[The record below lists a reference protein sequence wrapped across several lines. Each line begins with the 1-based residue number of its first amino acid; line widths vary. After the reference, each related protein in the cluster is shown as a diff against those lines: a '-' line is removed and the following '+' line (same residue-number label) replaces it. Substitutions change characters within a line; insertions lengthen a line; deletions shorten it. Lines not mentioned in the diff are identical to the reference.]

1 MNGDERRNDPE
12 GGDMRPLSRA
22 LGRVLKSLR
31 GADVGST
38 ATVFGRW
45 TDLVGESVAAHVKP
59 VKLDR
64 GTLVVEVD
72 DPAWATQMRFLEADL
87 LSRLRDTGEMAVE
100 RLEMRVRRP
109 R

>member
-1 MNGDERRNDPE
+1 MTADSDASSPNPE
-12 GGDMRPLSRA
+12 PRPLSRA

-31 GADVGST
+31 GGDVSTT

-45 TDLVGESVAAHVKP
+45 SDLVGDAVAAHVTP

-87 LSRLRDTGEMAVE
+87 LARLRGSGEMAVE
-100 RLEMRVRRP
+100 RLEMRVKRR